1 MTFIKTNIDE
11 TNKRQVYR
19 MTCGDSLKVDG
30 VEKGTSIPIDNFAL
44 YSEGE
49 KEVLTFTSGAH
60 KYGTISRTFIKSFM
74 EIVDI
79 MEGEPFAIIVTG
91 GVSKAGRSFVN
102 CELDCT

>member
-11 TNKRQVYR
+11 TSKKAVYR

-30 VEKGTSIPIDNFAL
+30 VEKGTSIPVDNFAL
-44 YSEGE
+44 YQEGE

-79 MEGEPFAIIVTG
+79 MEGEPFSVIVTG